1 MAAFTYKPVSQVNS
15 SFGQPRQKQWV
26 LFKRGD
32 MGWAPDMQSTSLPQ
46 IRARLKSLID
56 GGGMSMSLDRLIV
69 AELVPI
75 DTLIVPT
82 V

>member
-1 MAAFTYKPVSQVNS
+1 MATLSYKPVSQVNS
-15 SFGQPRQKQWV
+15 SFGQPRQRQWII
-26 LFKRGD
+26 LKKGD
-32 MGWAPDMQSTSLPQ
+32 YGWTPDTQDTSLSV
-46 IRARLKSLID
+46 IRGRLKTLID